1 MKNKEFK
8 FSKIHIIIEDDLVTV
23 NNFTISAALLKK
35 LWLIQF
41 ITKQVIKLI
50 ILVAIFLL
58 H

>member
-8 FSKIHIIIEDDLVTV
+8 FSKIHISIDEELVSI
-23 NNFTISAALLKK
+23 NNFTISATLLKK

>member
-50 ILVAIFLL
+50 ILVAVFLL